1 MKSLVGLESLTPP
14 EEGCALTIGT
24 FDGVHLGHRA
34 LIAAAGEAAEALGAM
49 TAALTWDRHPAATL
63 RPDRAPLLLT
73 STARKT
79 ELLAEAGVESLA
91 LLPFDEELSQVTAE
105 DFVTDVLVAGL
116 GARSVFVG
124 HNWRFGRDR
133 AGDVGL
139 LMKMGADLGFE
150 VHGAPLIEVAGEP
163 VSSSRIRRAV
173 AAGDMAE
180 ARALLGR
187 PFDVDGVV
195 MPGRSRG
202 RELGYPTANL
212 ELEPHLSRPPVGV
225 YAGVATIAEV
235 RRPAAINIGTSPTFA
250 SDGAPEVRVEAF
262 VLDFDGDIYGTTVR
276 LEFWERLR
284 DEVRFDSV
292 EALVA
297 QMGDDVE
304 QTRRVTSA

>member
-1 MKSLVGLESLTPP
+1 MGLGSLTPP
-14 EEGCALTIGT
+14 EGGCALTIGT

-34 LIAAAGEAAEALGAM
+34 LIAAAGESADTLGAT

-63 RPDRAPLLLT
+63 RPDRAPSLLT

-79 ELLAEAGVESLA
+79 ELLAGSGVELLA
-91 LLPFDEELSQVTAE
+91 LLPFDEELSRVTAE
-105 DFVTDVLVAGL
+105 DFVTDVLVTGL
-116 GARSVFVG
+116 GVRSVFVG

-133 AGDVGL
+133 VGDVGL
-139 LMKMGADLGFE
+139 LTKMGAELGFE

-195 MPGRSRG
+195 GRGRSRG
-202 RELGYPTANL
+202 RDLGYPTANL
-212 ELEPHLSRPPVGV
+212 ELEPDLSRPPVGV

-250 SDGAPEVRVEAF
+250 SGGPSEVRVEAF
-262 VLDFDGDIYGTTVR
+262 VLDFDGDIYGSSVR

-297 QMGDDVE
+297 QMGEDVE
-304 QTRRVTSA
+304 QTRRMTSA